1 MTPKAR
7 RRLDQIAR
15 YAGYYA
21 PEKLQRLL
29 NEFLRQYPS
38 ATAAEVAAVMAQHGV
53 IVQVRPKQAT

>member
-7 RRLDQIAR
+7 KRLDQIAR
-15 YAGYYA
+15 YAGCYA
-21 PEKLQRLL
+21 PAKLQRLL

-53 IVQVRPKQAT
+53 VVQVQQKRTA